1 MKDSLT
7 HDQLEQL
14 LPAAALEI
22 LEGDEL
28 HDLTVHVR
36 DCADCERLLESY
48 REVLGGWATG
58 LPGRAFEPARSA
70 RVRARLL
77 ARIGSGASAPEVGL
91 RSRRSPGWVDRW
103 AGWAVAAAMAGVLL
117 VHHSVHRPVAYG
129 WLVAGALAL
138 VLLALGIY
146 VRIQR
151 ARVRALEERLRSLA
165 DREDRTERPLH

>member
-1 MKDSLT
+1 MKETLS

-28 HDLTVHVR
+28 LGLTAHVR
-36 DCADCERLLESY
+36 ECPSCEQLLDSY
-48 REVLGGWATG
+48 REVLTGWATG
-58 LPGRAFEPARSA
+58 LPEQAFDPIRSA

-77 ARIGSGASAPEVGL
+77 ARMGSGASAPAG
-91 RSRRSPGWVDRW
+91 RSPARRSPGWIDRW
-103 AGWAVAAAMAGVLL
+103 TGWAVAAAMAGVLL

-129 WLVAGALAL
+129 WLVAGALIL
-138 VLLALGIY
+138 LLLALGVY

-151 ARVRALEERLRSLA
+151 ARVRGLEERLRSLEG
-165 DREDRTERPLH
+165 REDRTELP